1 MAFPVQTYTSSS
13 AAISDFVNKALA
25 NGLVTS
31 ASVDANALVFAT
43 LSNMFSGLPETL
55 PLAKAAV
62 LEDAGNIPALVTYV
76 ELSNETEDTYAA
88 VLPAPVA
95 GEYGVVKVIA
105 LGENDADTVTMDLTD
120 VLNVPDADELAT
132 FTSEGDTLVVV
143 GTPAGFCYLSHSGVT
158 LSTPS

>member
-43 LSNMFSGLPETL
+43 LANMFSDVPATVGVARAGA
-55 PLAKAAV
+55 LA
-62 LEDAGNIPALVTYV
+62 DAGDIPSNVSYV
-76 ELSNETEDTYAA
+76 ELANETEDTYAA
-88 VLPAPVA
+88 VLPAPLTA
-95 GEYGVVKVIA
+95 EYGVVKVIA
-105 LGENDADTVTMDLTD
+105 LGAEDADEVTIDLTD
-120 VLNVPDADELAT
+120 VLNVPDSDTLAT
-132 FTSEGDTLVVV
+132 FAAEGDVLAVV
-143 GTPAGFCYLSHSGVT
+143 GTPGGWLYVSHSGVT